1 MKSSWLAAAKSAG
14 MKHFVTCLIG
24 VRCSISKLARL
35 CIDFRIRAN
44 ADETRK
50 PGTFVCDLPIRWLV
64 LWAMRMDYLGSCL
77 QYLDLYRH
85 AIALSQNPWIYPRV
99 QQLILCDELS
109 NSWLHSLHRH
119 VRTILEICIL
129 HLIDHSLENRS
140 KTEWCLRAEGI
151 TRTLKPRV
159 YTNYYHACKQ
169 RRASPPTSVHFQEA
183 QSDCIQYFVLSYL
196 LT

>member
-1 MKSSWLAAAKSAG
+1 
-14 MKHFVTCLIG
+14 
-24 VRCSISKLARL
+24 
-35 CIDFRIRAN
+35 
-44 ADETRK
+44 
-50 PGTFVCDLPIRWLV
+50 
-64 LWAMRMDYLGSCL
+64 MRMDYQGSCL

-85 AIALSQNPWIYPRV
+85 AIALSQNPWIYPRG
-99 QQLILCDELS
+99 QQLIPCDELS

-140 KTEWCLRAEGI
+140 KTEWCLQEEGI

-183 QSDCIQYFVLSYL
+183 QSDCIQYFILSCLSAWYL
-196 LT
+196 SWLLATLLPWILSVQDPWPCNWLLVALL